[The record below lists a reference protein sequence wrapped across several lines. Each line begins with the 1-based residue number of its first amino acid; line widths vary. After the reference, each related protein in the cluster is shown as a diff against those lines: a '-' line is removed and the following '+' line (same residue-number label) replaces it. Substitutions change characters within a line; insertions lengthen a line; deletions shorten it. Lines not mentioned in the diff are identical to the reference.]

1 LDILVSAC
9 AKKLAMIA
17 SLNGGHTHTKA
28 SNFWMWIA

>member
-17 SLNGGHTHTKA
+17 SLNGGHTHTH
-28 SNFWMWIA
+28 